1 VEPVQIPHAVTP
13 SSPWRSLVSNALLVA
28 VAGGFASAL
37 NLGVTIGISRLLVP
51 TRYAAYG
58 QLVGVF
64 FVVAISGS
72 ALGVAVVRRAGF
84 YIVNGDQALT
94 TQWQQ
99 QLHWR
104 VVRAASICAVLAAP
118 LSVPLAAWLGHR
130 SWLAVWLTVLS
141 GLTFAVL
148 SVDRALLQARQRYG
162 VLAQNFVFEGVVR
175 TIFTLVGVTQGVTG
189 YAIGLLIAELLTRA
203 HAYRLVRLR
212 AEKESSNVPLA
223 HTGITQELLVALA
236 TLALMAT
243 LQFLDVFVIGHNNA
257 RGAGSYTAISQIAKI
272 LVYGAV
278 ILGSF
283 LLPEAVLASR
293 KGAEA
298 VRQLAL
304 VLGFLSVA
312 AVGFV
317 ILSAVA
323 AAPTV
328 SNVFGKRYSHASS
341 SLEVLVLAMV
351 ALSISTILVTF
362 LLGDGARWPTAW
374 IALCVGVGVWWV
386 NGAGGKWHLTAL
398 RDLEVQGAVLAGLVI
413 ATTLRLRGH
422 WRSVV
427 SP

>member
-1 VEPVQIPHAVTP
+1 MTDSVTSTP
-13 SSPWRSLVSNALLVA
+13 PSPWRSLVSNALLVA

-58 QLVGVF
+58 QMVGVF

-72 ALGVAVVRRAGF
+72 ALGVAVVRRAGY
-84 YIVNGDQALT
+84 YIVNGDHVLT
-94 TQWQQ
+94 THWQHR
-99 QLHWR
+99 LHQR
-104 VVRAASICAVLAAP
+104 VRRMALVGAVVALP
-118 LSVPLAAWLGHR
+118 LSWPLALWLGHR
-130 SWLAVWLTVLS
+130 SWLAVWLTMLS

-162 VLAQNFVFEGVVR
+162 VLARNFVVEGLIR
-175 TIFTLVGVTQGVTG
+175 TVFTLVGVTQGVTG
-189 YAIGLLIAELLTRA
+189 YAIGLLLAELLTRL

-212 AEKESSNVPLA
+212 VGDEEGIELA
-223 HTGITQELLVALA
+223 HTGITKELLVALV

-243 LQFLDVFVIGHNNA
+243 LQFLDVFVIGHNNSH
-257 RGAGSYTAISQIAKI
+257 GAGSYTAISQIAKI

-298 VRQLAL
+298 VRQLTLVIAL
-304 VLGFLSVA
+304 VGA
-312 AVGFV
+312 ASVGFIV
-317 ILSAVA
+317 LAAVA
-323 AAPTV
+323 AEPTV
-328 SNVFGKRYSHASS
+328 RRVFGARYSHASS

-351 ALSISTILVTF
+351 ALSASTILVTF

-374 IALCVGVGVWWV
+374 IGVCVALGIWWV
-386 NGAGGKWHLTAL
+386 NAAGGRWHLTAL
-398 RDLEVQGAVLAGLVI
+398 RDLEVQLAVLVGLAV
-413 ATTLRLRGH
+413 ATATRLRGH
-422 WRSVV
+422 WRNVV
-427 SP
+427 TS

>member
-1 VEPVQIPHAVTP
+1 MTERDVTTP
-13 SSPWRSLVSNALLVA
+13 QSPWRSLVSNALLVA

-58 QLVGVF
+58 QMVGVF

-84 YIVNGDQALT
+84 YIVRADHSLT
-94 TQWQQ
+94 TQWQRR
-99 QLHWR
+99 LHLR
-104 VVRAASICAVLAAP
+104 VVRAALVAAVMSAP

-130 SWLAVWLTVLS
+130 SWIAVWLTILS

-162 VLAQNFVFEGVVR
+162 VLAQNFVFEGLVR
-175 TIFTLVGVTQGVTG
+175 TVFTLVGVTQGVTG
-189 YAIGLLIAELLTRA
+189 YALGLLFAELLTRA

-212 AEKESSNVPLA
+212 VEKESGVELA

-304 VLGFLSVA
+304 VLGFLAVA
-312 AVGFV
+312 AVGFI
-317 ILSAVA
+317 ILGAVA

-328 SNVFGKRYSHASS
+328 RNVFGLRYSHASS

-351 ALSISTILVTF
+351 ALSVSTILVTF

-374 IALCVGVGVWWV
+374 IAVCVAVGVWWV
-386 NGAGGKWHLTAL
+386 NGAGGRWHLTAL
-398 RDLEVQGAVLAGLVI
+398 RDLEVQVAVLLGLAV
-413 ATTLRLRGH
+413 ATVARLRSH
-422 WRSVV
+422 WRIAARS
-427 SP
+427 